1 MMKRS
6 TGSRSYSMALRSKEM
21 SSGKVAE
28 PEIHAARSFAGTD
41 PCRPEVTIG
50 ESPAANDFATLKRLI
65 KQRGL
70 LEKQPKYSI
79 AKILLTLSLFL
90 LGLTFLMLVRP
101 FGLQI
106 LNAAFLAFVST
117 QLGLLGHDA
126 GHRQLFRRTWKN
138 DLISLMM
145 GNLLLGISHGWWI
158 EKHNQ
163 HHSHPNQE
171 DLDPD
176 IDIPVLAFSQNY
188 LPQKGKLRQFVVK
201 YQAFFFFPVLS
212 FALLNLKYSSLL
224 FLARTKGKY
233 HFVEVALLLIHYL
246 GYLGLLFTVFQVWQ
260 AILFILIHQGLAGL
274 YLGSIFAPN
283 HKGMPVLDKESTVDF
298 LHRQVETA
306 RNVKGHPLTD
316 FWYGGLNYQIEHHLF
331 PSRPRHHLREAQH
344 IIKPFCQAGS
354 IPYCETSWLQSYQA
368 ILRHLHAVSAPLR
381 AIRN

>member
-1 MMKRS
+1 MTKGR
-6 TGSRSYSMALRSKEM
+6 TGSRSHSMALRSKEVG
-21 SSGKVAE
+21 SGRAAE
-28 PEIHAARSFAGTD
+28 LDRRAARSLVDID
-41 PCRPEVTIG
+41 PCRSEVTIG
-50 ESPAANDFATLKRLI
+50 VSPAANDFATLKRLI

-70 LEKQPKYSI
+70 LEKQPTYYI

-101 FGLQI
+101 FWLQV

-126 GHRQLFRRTWKN
+126 GHRQMFRRTWKN

-145 GNLLLGISHGWWI
+145 GDLLLGISHGWWI

-176 IDIPVLAFSQNY
+176 IDIPVLAFSQDH
-188 LPQKGKLRQFVVK
+188 LPQKGKLRQFLVK
-201 YQAFFFFPVLS
+201 YQAFFFFPLL
-212 FALLNLKYSSLL
+212 FLALLNLKFYSLL
-224 FLARTKGKY
+224 FLARKKEKY
-233 HFVEVALLLIHYL
+233 HLVEVALLLIHYL
-246 GYLGLLFTVFQVWQ
+246 GYLGLLFSVLQVWQ
-260 AILFILIHQGLAGL
+260 AILFIIIHQGLSGL

-306 RNVKGHPLTD
+306 RNVKGHPFTD

-331 PSRPRHHLREAQH
+331 PSMPRNHLREAQP
-344 IIKPFCQAGS
+344 IIKSFCQAGS

-368 ILRHLHAVSAPLR
+368 ILHHLHAVSAPLR
-381 AIRN
+381 AK